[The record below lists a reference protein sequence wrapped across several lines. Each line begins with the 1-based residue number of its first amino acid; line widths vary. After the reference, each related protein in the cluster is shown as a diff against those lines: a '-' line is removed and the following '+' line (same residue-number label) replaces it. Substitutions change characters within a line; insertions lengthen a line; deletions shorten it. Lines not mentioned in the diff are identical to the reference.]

1 MKRWYAIQTYAGSEL
16 KVVDQLE
23 ERVKEEKLER
33 KVEQFQV
40 AGQDL
45 RFLAPVEEVITSKAR
60 RGRTGEYR
68 IPYEYD
74 LQIEP
79 NKRVAKEEM
88 LAIKPPKHMAFDA
101 RIKSMETLQRV
112 IIEMTNRNEEEYLIP
127 IDKRIRRDIKTGE
140 KILSGVPLTTDKD
153 ARFISAVK
161 GKIVQ
166 RDRVRKIE
174 FLKLE
179 KKEPKDATVS
189 SEEKIEKL
197 EKSEPETVTLIVPEK
212 YLARIKEGM
221 KLKKGDLLEKEDKI
235 ETKAAGMVKIKEYK
249 DKRVVTIQRIE
260 KRRLFPGYVFVKL
273 DMGQDIINMTQ
284 GVKCRFVGNPPLPL
298 SEEDMKVVKRK
309 AGLLEMPKASR
320 PKIEVEFEV
329 GEVVEIIDGPFADF
343 TGDIIEMDKERE
355 EVTVRVKIFGRETP
369 VKLSFDAI
377 EKI

>member
-16 KVVDQLE
+16 KVVELLE
-23 ERVKEEKLER
+23 ERVKAEGLDR
-33 KVEQFQV
+33 KVEKFQLG
-40 AGQDL
+40 GQEL
-45 RFLAPVEEVITSKAR
+45 RFLAPVEEVITSKSR

-68 IPYEYD
+68 VPYDYE
-74 LQIEP
+74 LQVES
-79 NKRVAKEEM
+79 NKRISKEDV
-88 LAIKPPKHMAFDA
+88 LAVKSQRYMSFDGKV
-101 RIKSMETLQRV
+101 KSMETLQRV

-127 IDKRIRRDIKTGE
+127 VDKRIRRDIKTGE

-153 ARFISAVK
+153 PRFISAVK

-166 RDRVRKIE
+166 RDRVKRIE
-174 FLKLE
+174 FIKLE
-179 KKEPKDATVS
+179 KKEDKEK
-189 SEEKIEKL
+189 EEKTEKL
-197 EKSEPETVTLIVPEK
+197 EKTEPETVTLVIPER
-212 YLARIKEGM
+212 YLARIKDGM
-221 KLKKGDLLEKEDKI
+221 RLKKGDLLEKEDKI
-235 ETKAAGMVKIKEYK
+235 ETKASGMVKIKEYK

-260 KRRLFPGYVFVKL
+260 KRRLFPGYVFAKL
-273 DMGQDIINMTQ
+273 DMGQDIVNMTQ
-284 GVKCRFVGNPPLPL
+284 GIKCRFVGNPPLPL

-309 AGLLEMPKASR
+309 AGLLEMPKAAR

-343 TGDIIEMDKERE
+343 TGDIIEMDKDKE

>member
-16 KVVDQLE
+16 KVVEQLE
-23 ERVKEEKLER
+23 QRVKEEKLDR
-33 KVEQFQV
+33 RVELFQV
-40 AGQDL
+40 GGL
-45 RFLAPVEEVITSKAR
+45 EMRFLAPVEEVITSKAR

-68 IPYEYD
+68 IPYEYE
-74 LQIEP
+74 LKVEP
-79 NKRVAKEEM
+79 NKRIAKEDI
-88 LAIKPPKHMAFDA
+88 LAVKPPKYMAFDA

-127 IDKRIRRDIKTGE
+127 LDKRIRRDIKTGE

-166 RDRVRKIE
+166 RDRVRRIE

-179 KKEPKDATVS
+179 KREDKDKVK
-189 SEEKIEKL
+189 EEKPEKL
-197 EKSEPETVTLIVPEK
+197 EKTEPETVTLVIPEK
-212 YLARIKEGM
+212 YLARIKEGI
-221 KLKKGDLLEKEDKI
+221 KLKKGDLLEKEDAV

-260 KRRLFPGYVFVKL
+260 KRRLFPGYIFAKL
-273 DMGQDIINMTQ
+273 DMSQDILNMTQ
-284 GVKCRFVGNPPLPL
+284 GVKCRFVGNPPMPL
-298 SEEDMKVVKRK
+298 SEEDMKVVKRR
-309 AGLLEMPKASR
+309 AGLLEMPKAAR

-343 TGDIIEMDKERE
+343 TGDIIEMDKEKE

>member
-16 KVVDQLE
+16 KVVELLE
-23 ERVKEEKLER
+23 ERVRAEGLDR
-33 KVEQFQV
+33 KVEKFQLG
-40 AGQDL
+40 GQEL
-45 RFLAPVEEVITSKAR
+45 RFLAPVEEVITSKSR

-68 IPYEYD
+68 VPYDYE
-74 LQIEP
+74 LQVES
-79 NKRVAKEEM
+79 NKRISKEDV
-88 LAIKPPKHMAFDA
+88 LAVKPPRYMSFDGKVKA
-101 RIKSMETLQRV
+101 METLQRV

-127 IDKRIRRDIKTGE
+127 VDKRIRRDIKTGE

-166 RDRVRKIE
+166 RDRVKRIE
-174 FLKLE
+174 FE
-179 KKEPKDATVS
+179 KIRSKEEKEKEPDAQ
-189 SEEKIEKL
+189 SEM
-197 EKSEPETVTLIVPEK
+197 VTLVIPER
-212 YLARIKEGM
+212 YLARIKDGM
-221 KLKKGDLLEKEDKI
+221 RLKKGDLLEKEDKI
-235 ETKAAGMVKIKEYK
+235 ETKASGMVKIKEYK

-260 KRRLFPGYVFVKL
+260 KRRLFPGYVFAKL
-273 DMGQDIINMTQ
+273 DMGQDIVNMTQ
-284 GVKCRFVGNPPLPL
+284 GIKCRFVGNPPLPL

-309 AGLLEMPKASR
+309 AGLLEMPKAAR

-343 TGDIIEMDKERE
+343 TGDITEMDKDKE